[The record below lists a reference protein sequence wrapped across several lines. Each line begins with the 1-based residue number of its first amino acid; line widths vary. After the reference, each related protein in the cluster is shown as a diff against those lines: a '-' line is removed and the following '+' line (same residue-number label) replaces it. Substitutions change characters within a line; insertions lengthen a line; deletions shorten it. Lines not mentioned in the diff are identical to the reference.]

1 MSQASCISVQEY
13 PGGVLA
19 VDSGFLRDRMATCY
33 VVEADNEVAIIETG
47 VNASVSRILSVLK
60 MRGWDRSQVRYV
72 IVTHV
77 HLDHAGGAGQLMQQ
91 LPDATF
97 VVHPRGARHM
107 IDPARLE
114 ASARGVYGD
123 AEFDELYGKL
133 IPIDAARVREMQDLE
148 QLTLGTRK
156 LRFMDTP
163 GHARHH
169 FCVFDEL
176 TRGWF
181 SGDTFGLSYRE
192 LDTEK
197 GVFIFPT
204 TTPTEFDPPALKQSV
219 GKLADLQPAWMYLTH
234 FGRVG
239 DVDRLAPQLLAG
251 IDALVEIGER
261 RARDE
266 NRFERIRQDISDWLT
281 TAVRDHGV
289 RLSDEALHLI
299 VGTDIQLNAQGVEV
313 WLQRREKAALQD

>member
-33 VVEADNEVAIIETG
+33 VLEADDEVAIIETG

-60 MRGWDRSQVRYV
+60 MRGWNRSQVRYV
-72 IVTHV
+72 IATHV

-91 LPDATF
+91 LPNATF

-123 AEFDELYGKL
+123 EIFDELYGKL

-156 LRFMDTP
+156 LIFMDTP

-219 GKLADLQPAWMYLTH
+219 QKLTDLQPAWMYLTH
-234 FGRVG
+234 FGRVA

-251 IDALVEIGER
+251 VDALVEIGER
-261 RARDE
+261 RAWDE

-281 TAVRDHGV
+281 AAVRNHGV
-289 RLSDEALHLI
+289 QLSDEALQHI
-299 VGTDIQLNAQGVEV
+299 IGTDIQLNAQGAEV
-313 WLQRREKAALQD
+313 WLQRREKAALQA